1 MYQLKGYLLSQS
13 FLASRTCPS
22 SEFTCDNGGCVS
34 RSWLCDGDDD
44 CGDNSDETGQ
54 QCGEICL
61 KKLCLS
67 WMCRKKGISIVVV
80 KNYMADLF
88 SLSHVTNFPPMGQ
101 CNCIKCSFS
110 HSLITRPIAPFQFEA
125 WGHGVEGIMIK
136 VLGVSLLSND
146 IFTYNMPL
154 VWLFCVSFSARC
166 QDLQWWPVYL
176 WQSELYS
183 IKVEVW
189 WWARLCW

>member
-1 MYQLKGYLLSQS
+1 MRKGVVASTHLTPSFICIILYIMYSFDSENYYIFCVSVERYLLSQS

-67 WMCRKKGISIVVV
+67 WMCRKKGISIVFV

-101 CNCIKCSFS
+101 CNCIKHPFS
-110 HSLITRPIAPFQFEA
+110 GCYE
-125 WGHGVEGIMIK
+125 
-136 VLGVSLLSND
+136 N
-146 IFTYNMPL
+146 
-154 VWLFCVSFSARC
+154 
-166 QDLQWWPVYL
+166 
-176 WQSELYS
+176 
-183 IKVEVW
+183 
-189 WWARLCW
+189 